1 MIIYGVILL
10 EVFVS
15 TEDEED
21 HEETA
26 MIFYILIQIWL
37 RLMRLHE
44 VLIPIEPIDFFPVF

>member
-1 MIIYGVILL
+1 MIIYGVLL

-26 MIFYILIQIWL
+26 MIVYILIQIWL

-44 VLIPIEPIDFFPVF
+44 VLMPIEPIDFFPVF